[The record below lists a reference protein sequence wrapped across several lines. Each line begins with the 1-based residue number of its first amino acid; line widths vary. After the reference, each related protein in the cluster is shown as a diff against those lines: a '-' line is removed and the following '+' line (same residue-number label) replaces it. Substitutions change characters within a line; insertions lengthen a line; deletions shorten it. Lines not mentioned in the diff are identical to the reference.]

1 MAEQS
6 ARFASTPVHA
16 RVKPARLREQPC
28 RHKGIWWV
36 VEGRARSVRLA
47 HTQLSSVGPSEHQQ
61 RASTRGNGHKRIEQ
75 TQTDYCAKCCWNYTP
90 PEVGLAVAEA
100 ERRQF
105 EKGFCFS
112 PFVSVRS
119 VCVRI

>member
-16 RVKPARLREQPC
+16 RVKQARLREHPC

-47 HTQLSSVGPSEHQQ
+47 HTQLSSVAPSEHQQ
-61 RASTRGNGHKRIEQ
+61 GETDTNGLSRHKR
-75 TQTDYCAKCCWNYTP
+75 TTARNA
-90 PEVGLAVAEA
+90 VGTTRP
-100 ERRQF
+100 RRSD
-105 EKGFCFS
+105 S
-112 PFVSVRS
+112 PWPKLNGGSSKKAF
-119 VCVRI
+119 